1 MKIPKWLSNLL
12 KTANVHCEECNT
24 KYSDK
29 DVLAIGYR
37 KSSNK
42 NGVNCPFVEFAC
54 PECGTITMI
63 ELIDKPSLSDED
75 INNFQKKGIL
85 DIIKKGTVK
94 KEEEEEIKAG
104 KEQYIQWSNDEIDD
118 LDNGVITKKEIE
130 EHKKFLN
137 SSKCKTHYNFLIN
150 GLGFSPEEIE

>member
-1 MKIPKWLSNLL
+1 MKIPKWLSNFL
-12 KTANVHCEECNT
+12 KTANVRCEECSA
-24 KYSDK
+24 KYSEK
-29 DVLAIGYR
+29 DILAIGYR

-42 NGVNCPFVEFAC
+42 DGIDCPFVEFVC

-63 ELIDKPSLSDED
+63 ELIDKPNSED
-75 INNFQKKGIL
+75 INKLQKEGIL
-85 DIIKKGTVK
+85 DIIKKGTAK
-94 KEEEEEIKAG
+94 REQDEEMEVG
-104 KEQYIQWSNDEIDD
+104 KEQYIKWGHDEIDD
-118 LDNGVITKKEIE
+118 LTDGVITKKEVE